1 MKPLVDTGHGKE
13 LELLHRENT
22 AAVNMLQKP
31 EYQLRSLVFFYVF
44 NEGGH
49 LEMNRPPWN
58 HECSPLASTR
68 RT

>member
-31 EYQLRSLVFFYVF
+31 EYQLRSLVFFMF
-44 NEGGH
+44 
-49 LEMNRPPWN
+49 
-58 HECSPLASTR
+58 STR
-68 RT
+68 GDT